1 MRRASEIASLSP
13 PVCRGAT
20 TLAESHH
27 GTRAGLRES
36 KGGRLSTEQQIGL
49 MRREYTL
56 DAGEAFDAILRTCE
70 SPIERLFLAYAVSQG
85 WKQPDQGAWCMARD
99 TMGSTPDAPV
109 RYGTML
115 VPAETDNGHEFIV
128 TQMVIGGFRL
138 DFALFTWDDRLAIET
153 DGHDF
158 HERTKEQAARDRSRD
173 RAFTADGWK
182 VLRFTGS
189 ELHRSVESCWNEVD
203 RLREAAWQAAYARE
217 TALR

>member
-56 DAGEAFDAILRTCE
+56 
-70 SPIERLFLAYAVSQG
+70 
-85 WKQPDQGAWCMARD
+85 
-99 TMGSTPDAPV
+99 
-109 RYGTML
+109 
-115 VPAETDNGHEFIV
+115 
-128 TQMVIGGFRL
+128 
-138 DFALFTWDDRLAIET
+138 
-153 DGHDF
+153 
-158 HERTKEQAARDRSRD
+158 
-173 RAFTADGWK
+173 
-182 VLRFTGS
+182 GS